1 MRGAVVALKRAS
13 RAGALALGA
22 GLMSTSLAAQ
32 TPGGIDDAI
41 NRALE
46 PVANAVSSIIFFS
59 VPVGGAQLP
68 LIVVWLILAALFF
81 TFYFNFINF
90 RGFRHGF
97 RLIRG
102 DYDDPESAGE
112 VTHFQAL
119 ATALSGT
126 VGLGN
131 IAGVAVAVSVGGPGA
146 TFWMILAGL
155 LGMASKFVECTLGV
169 MYRTEYPDG
178 RVSGG
183 PMHYLSKGLAERNLG
198 GLGRALALFF
208 AVMCIG
214 GSLGGGNMFQSNQ
227 AYQQVVN
234 VTGGD
239 ASFFAGRAWVFGLIA
254 ALAVGVVIIGGI
266 QSIARVTEK
275 IVPFM
280 GVLYVG
286 AALIILLANAGQIP
300 TAFGAIWDGAF
311 SPEGITGGFVGV
323 LIQGF
328 QRAAFSNEAGIGS
341 AAIAHSAVKTKHPV
355 TEGIVALNEP
365 FVDTVVVCTMTAL
378 VIVITGTYTQE
389 GLNGVQLTS
398 AAFAQNISWF
408 PYVLA
413 LAVVLFAF
421 STMISWSYYGVKAA
435 TYLFGETALTETL
448 FKVVFCTFTLFGA
461 VMQLDA
467 VIAFSDSMIF
477 AMSLANITGLYILA
491 PTVKRALATY
501 WQRLESGEIVNRRA
515 LAKTGD

>member
-1 MRGAVVALKRAS
+1 MKRFGWLLLSLLGYAS
-13 RAGALALGA
+13 AQEEVS
-22 GLMSTSLAAQ
+22 GLDA
-32 TPGGIDDAI
+32 AI
-41 NRALE
+41 NRVVE
-46 PVANAVSSIIFFS
+46 PVATAVSDVIFFS
-59 VPVGGAQLP
+59 VPIAGVQIP
-68 LIVVWLILAALFF
+68 LIVVWLIVAALVF
-81 TFYFNFINF
+81 TLYFNFINL

-97 RLIRG
+97 KLIRG
-102 DYDDPESAGE
+102 DYDNPDDAGE

-119 ATALSGT
+119 ATAVSGT

-169 MYRTEYPDG
+169 MYRTEYDDG

-183 PMHYLSKGLAERNLG
+183 PMHYLSKGLAKRNMAG
-198 GLGRALALFF
+198 FGRGLAIFF
-208 AVMCIG
+208 AIMCMG

-239 ASFFAGRAWVFGLIA
+239 ASFFADKAWLFGLIA
-254 ALAVGVVIIGGI
+254 AVAVGSVIIGGI
-266 QSIARVTEK
+266 RSIARVTEK
-275 IVPFM
+275 VVPFM
-280 GVLYVG
+280 GILYVG
-286 AALIILLANAGQIP
+286 TALIILLLNFTQIP
-300 TAFGAIWDGAF
+300 AAFGAIFSGAF
-311 SPEGITGGFVGV
+311 SPEGITGGFIGV
-323 LIQGF
+323 LLQGF

-365 FVDTVVVCTMTAL
+365 FIDTVVVCTMTAL

-389 GLNGVQLTS
+389 GLSGVELTS
-398 AAFAQNISWF
+398 AAFGGAIGWF
-408 PYVLA
+408 PYILA

-435 TYLFGETALTETL
+435 TYLFGETRVAENSYKL
-448 FKVVFCTFTLFGA
+448 VFCVFTLLGA

-467 VIAFSDSMIF
+467 VIAFSDAMIF
-477 AMSLANITGLYILA
+477 AMSLPNVIGLYIMA
-491 PTVKRALATY
+491 PEVKQAITVY
-501 WQRLESGEIVNRRA
+501 WAELKSGEIRSNRVGA
-515 LAKTGD
+515 AAD

>member
-1 MRGAVVALKRAS
+1 VNAFGARL
-13 RAGALALGA
+13 GALLGLFY
-22 GLMSTSLAAQ
+22 GLATAAAQ
-32 TPGGIDDAI
+32 APEAVGGVDAAI
-41 NRALE
+41 NRVVE
-46 PVANAVSSIIFFS
+46 PIANAVSSVVFFA
-59 VPVGGAQLP
+59 VPIGGAELP
-68 LIVVWLILAALFF
+68 LIVVWLVAAAVFF
-81 TFYFNFINF
+81 TLYFGFINL

-97 RLIRG
+97 RLVRG
-102 DYDDPESAGE
+102 DYDDPKDAGE

-146 TFWMILAGL
+146 TFWMIVAGL

-183 PMHYLSKGLAERNLG
+183 PMHYLSKGLAKRNMA
-198 GLGRALALFF
+198 GLGRGLAVFF

-239 ASFFAGRAWVFGLIA
+239 ASFFAGRAWLFGLIA
-254 ALAVGVVIIGGI
+254 ALAVGAVIIGGI
-266 QSIARVTEK
+266 RSIARVTEK
-275 IVPFM
+275 VVPFM
-280 GVLYVG
+280 GILYVG
-286 AALIILLANAGQIP
+286 AALVILTANFDQIP
-300 TAFGAIWDGAF
+300 AAFGAIWDGAF
-311 SPEGITGGFVGV
+311 SPEGVTGGIIGV

-389 GLNGVQLTS
+389 GLDGVQLTS
-398 AAFAQNISWF
+398 AAFAENISWF
-408 PYVLA
+408 PYILA

-421 STMISWSYYGVKAA
+421 STMLSWSYYGVKAT
-435 TYLFGETALTETL
+435 TYLFGETPLAEGGY
-448 FKVVFCTFTLFGA
+448 KVIFCLFTLLGA

-467 VIAFSDSMIF
+467 VVAFSDSMIF
-477 AMSLANITGLYILA
+477 AMSLPNVIGLYILA
-491 PTVKRALATY
+491 PEVKRALAVY
-501 WQRLESGEIVNRRA
+501 WAQLASGEIRSRRA
-515 LAKTGD
+515 VPAEV

>member
-1 MRGAVVALKRAS
+1 MVLERSRTGFSALTKRFGWALLSLLGFAS
-13 RAGALALGA
+13 AQEPT
-22 GLMSTSLAAQ
+22 GLDA
-32 TPGGIDDAI
+32 AI
-41 NRALE
+41 NRIVE
-46 PVANAVSSIIFFS
+46 PVANRVSDVIFFS
-59 VPVGGAQLP
+59 VPVAGVDLP
-68 LIVVWLILAALFF
+68 IIVVWLIFAALVF
-81 TFYFNFINF
+81 TLYFNFINL

-97 RLIRG
+97 KLVRG
-102 DYDDPESAGE
+102 DYDNPDDAGE

-119 ATALSGT
+119 ATAISGT

-146 TFWMILAGL
+146 TFWMIVAGL

-183 PMHYLSKGLAERNLG
+183 PMHYLSKGLAKRNMAG
-198 GLGRALALFF
+198 FGRGLAIFF
-208 AVMCIG
+208 AIMCMG

-239 ASFFAGRAWVFGLIA
+239 ASFFADRAWLFGLIA
-254 ALAVGVVIIGGI
+254 AIAVGSVIIGGI
-266 QSIARVTEK
+266 RSIARVTEK
-275 IVPFM
+275 VVPFM

-286 AALIILLANAGQIP
+286 AALVILISNYAQIP
-300 TAFGAIWDGAF
+300 AAFAAIFGGAF
-311 SPEGITGGFVGV
+311 SPEGITGGIIGV

-341 AAIAHSAVKTKHPV
+341 AAIAHSAVKTKHSV

-365 FVDTVVVCTMTAL
+365 FIDTVVICTMTAL

-389 GLNGVQLTS
+389 GLSGVQLTS
-398 AAFAQNISWF
+398 AAFAQDISWF
-408 PYVLA
+408 PYILA

-435 TYLFGETALTETL
+435 TYLFGETALAENGYKL
-448 FKVVFCTFTLFGA
+448 VFCVFTMLGA

-477 AMSLANITGLYILA
+477 AMSLPNVIGLYIMA
-491 PTVKRALATY
+491 PEVKRALAVY
-501 WQRLESGEIVNRRA
+501 WEQLRTGEISSHRA
-515 LAKTGD
+515 VAGD

>member
-1 MRGAVVALKRAS
+1 
-13 RAGALALGA
+13 
-22 GLMSTSLAAQ
+22 
-32 TPGGIDDAI
+32 
-41 NRALE
+41 
-46 PVANAVSSIIFFS
+46 
-59 VPVGGAQLP
+59 
-68 LIVVWLILAALFF
+68 
-81 TFYFNFINF
+81 
-90 RGFRHGF
+90 
-97 RLIRG
+97 
-102 DYDDPESAGE
+102 
-112 VTHFQAL
+112 
-119 ATALSGT
+119 
-126 VGLGN
+126 
-131 IAGVAVAVSVGGPGA
+131 
-146 TFWMILAGL
+146 
-155 LGMASKFVECTLGV
+155 
-169 MYRTEYPDG
+169 
-178 RVSGG
+178 
-183 PMHYLSKGLAERNLG
+183 MHYLSKGLAERNLG
-198 GLGRALALFF
+198 GLGRALAIFF

-266 QSIARVTEK
+266 RSIARVTEK

-286 AALIILLANAGQIP
+286 AALIILIANAGQIP
-300 TAFGAIWDGAF
+300 TAFAAILDGAF
-311 SPEGITGGFVGV
+311 SPQGITGGFVGV

-491 PTVKRALATY
+491 PTVKRALAAY
-501 WQRLESGEIVNRRA
+501 WRDLESGEIVNRRA

>member
-1 MRGAVVALKRAS
+1 MGREEKNVIKRFGWTAL
-13 RAGALALGA
+13 LGFFGHA
-22 GLMSTSLAAQ
+22 AAQ
-32 TPGGIDDAI
+32 AADAGGLDATI

-46 PVANAVSSIIFFS
+46 PAANAVSSVVFFS

-68 LIVVWLILAALFF
+68 LVVVWLIVAALFF
-81 TFYFNFINF
+81 TLYFNFINF

-97 RLIRG
+97 KLLRG
-102 DYDDPESAGE
+102 DYDDPSDAGE

-131 IAGVAVAVSVGGPGA
+131 IAGVAVAVSLGGPGA
-146 TFWMILAGL
+146 TFWMICAGL
-155 LGMASKFVECTLGV
+155 LGMATKFVECTLGV

-178 RVSGG
+178 RISGG
-183 PMHYLSKGLAERNLG
+183 PMHYLNKGLAARNLA
-198 GLGRALALFF
+198 GLGKVLAAVY

-234 VTGGD
+234 VTGGE
-239 ASFFAGRAWVFGLIA
+239 ASFFADKAWLFGLIA
-254 ALAVGVVIIGGI
+254 ALAVGIVIIGGI
-266 QSIARVTEK
+266 RSIARVTEK
-275 IVPFM
+275 LVPFM

-286 AALIILLANAGQIP
+286 SALIILLLNFDQIP
-300 TAFGAIWDGAF
+300 AAFGAIWDGAL

-328 QRAAFSNEAGIGS
+328 QRAAFSNEAGIGT

-365 FVDTVVVCTMTAL
+365 FVDTVVICTMTAL
-378 VIVITGTYTQE
+378 VIVVTGVYTQE
-389 GLNGVQLTS
+389 GLDGVQLTS
-398 AAFAQNISWF
+398 AAFAQTISWF

-421 STMISWSYYGVKAA
+421 STMISFSYYGVKAW
-435 TYLFGETALTETL
+435 TYLFGEGTNRENVYKLI
-448 FKVVFCTFTLFGA
+448 FCIFVMLGA

-477 AMSLANITGLYILA
+477 IMALPNVVGLYILA
-491 PTVKRALATY
+491 PVVKGALKTY
-501 WQRLESGEIVNRRA
+501 WEQLRTGEISSHRA
-515 LAKTGD
+515 VAGD